1 MKSMRDRLATK
12 IATQIRKSAMVN
24 KKAEYGEYQG
34 NHLLEYIGNLL
45 SEGYRSGADPVWEI
59 NITINNDSG
68 LFNGLS
74 YAAQDYIRNEI
85 SYPVKDGHLE
95 YSDVEVWL
103 RGDRA
108 KEDFTEKDLMK
119 IFTDEETV
127 KTLLSDPNAE
137 ERFYVSYDLEVDE
150 DELEN
155 NEL

>member
-1 MKSMRDRLATK
+1 MNKFAEHVKKEML
-12 IATQIRKSAMVN
+12 KSAKVS
-24 KKAEYGEYQG
+24 KKA

-45 SEGYRSGADPVWEI
+45 SEGYASGVDPVWDI
-59 NITINNDSG
+59 NITINNDSE
-68 LFNGLS
+68 LFDELS

-85 SYPVKDGHLE
+85 SYPVKDGHLD

-103 RGDRA
+103 SGDRA

>member
-1 MKSMRDRLATK
+1 MNKFAEHVKKEML
-12 IATQIRKSAMVN
+12 KSAKVS

-45 SEGYRSGADPVWEI
+45 SEGYASGADPVWDI
-59 NITINNDSG
+59 NITINNDSE
-68 LFNGLS
+68 LFDELS

-85 SYPVKDGHLE
+85 SYPVKDGHLD
-95 YSDVEVWL
+95 YSDVEIWL
-103 RGDRA
+103 SGDRA

-127 KTLLSDPNAE
+127 KTLLSDPNAG